1 MNRTFAGE
9 LTLRM
14 RPNLQCRYAV
24 QGVVPLQ
31 IKLQLERLRLMEIIS
46 AEAARKARPRAMQPA
61 DEPAAAYA
69 MT

>member
-9 LTLRM
+9 LLLRM
-14 RPNLQCRYAV
+14 RPSLQCWYAV

-31 IKLQLERLRLMEIIS
+31 IKLHLERLRLMEVVG
-46 AEAARKARPRAMQPA
+46 AEAARKALQRAMQPA
-61 DEPAAAYA
+61 EEPAAAYA